1 MNTLGDVLRLLLIN
15 LVSDENEEGVE
26 LKPGDDGIYDPK
38 KLLHTIQQTMPGAT
52 YKSIEDELKTLK
64 THGML
69 SPSHILDIVEK
80 TKSFPH
86 LLEGKRRRYVL
97 LIRNSINNRF

>member
-1 MNTLGDVLRLLLIN
+1 MDTLGDVLRSLLIN
-15 LVSDENEEGVE
+15 LVSDENEEGIE

-52 YKSIEDELKTLK
+52 YKSIERELKILQTK
-64 THGML
+64 GML
-69 SPSHILDIVEK
+69 SPSHVLDIVLK
-80 TKSFPH
+80 YKSIPH
-86 LLEGKRRRYVL
+86 LWEGKRRRYVL